1 MEPSIDIQYILNTF
15 SFLMSAVLV
24 MWMAAGFTMLEAG
37 MVRTKSV
44 NTILLKNIGLFSIAG
59 LMYWAF
65 GYNLMYSGV
74 DGGFF
79 GQFMPWLPVDSAPT
93 EGGSYAASSDW
104 LFQMVFV
111 ATAMSIVS
119 GTVAERIK
127 IWPFMIFAII
137 LTGFIYPIIGAWTW
151 GGGWLSEMG
160 FSDFAGSTI
169 VHSTG
174 GWAALAGALLLGARA
189 GRYSDGKVNPMPG
202 SMMPIATL
210 GVFILW
216 MGWFGFNGGS
226 QLALGTVADATSMAN
241 VYVNTTLAAAAGVVA
256 CMIGSAILYK
266 KVDLTFVLNGA
277 LAGLVSI
284 TAGPDTPSPALA
296 IMIGA
301 IGGILAMMAV
311 PLLDKLKIDDV
322 VGAIPVHLVAG
333 IWGTLAVPL
342 SNADASFMTQLIGVG
357 AIGAFVFLT
366 TSVAWYI
373 LKKTVGIRAA
383 GHIEESG
390 LDMHELGS
398 VAYPE
403 FTNGRTDYDQPVT
416 VDAQTLVV
424 VAAE

>member
-1 MEPSIDIQYILNTF
+1 MEPSVDIQYILNTF

-59 LMYWAF
+59 IMYWAF

-74 DGGFF
+74 DGGWI
-79 GQFMPWLPVDSAPT
+79 GTLMPWSPSDTAPT
-93 EGGSYAASSDW
+93 EGGGYASASDW
-104 LFQMVFV
+104 FFQMVFV
-111 ATAMSIVS
+111 ATACSIVS

-127 IWPFMIFAII
+127 IWPFMFFSVV
-137 LTGFIYPIIGAWTW
+137 LTGVIYPIVGAWTW
-151 GGGWLSEMG
+151 GGGWLSELG

-169 VHSTG
+169 VHSVG
-174 GWAALAGALLLGARA
+174 GWAALVGAILLGARA
-189 GRYSDGKVNPMPG
+189 GRYTNGKTNPMPG
-202 SMMPIATL
+202 SMMPLATL

-226 QLALGTVADATSMAN
+226 VLALGTVADATTMAT

-256 CMIGSAILYK
+256 CMIASGIIYK
-266 KVDLTFVLNGA
+266 KIDLTFVLNGA
-277 LAGLVSI
+277 LAGLVAI
-284 TAGPDTPSPALA
+284 TAGPDTPSPELA

-301 IGGILAMMAV
+301 VGGILAMVAV
-311 PLLDKLKIDDV
+311 TVLDKLKIDDV
-322 VGAIPVHLVAG
+322 VGAVPVHLVAG

-342 SNADASFMTQLIGVG
+342 SNADASFLSQLIGVL
-357 AIGAFVFLT
+357 AVGAFVIT
-366 TSVAWYI
+366 TSFIVWYA

-383 GHIEESG
+383 GHVEESG

-403 FTNGRTDYDQPVT
+403 FINNRTDYDNPVAI
-416 VDAQTLVV
+416 DAHTPV